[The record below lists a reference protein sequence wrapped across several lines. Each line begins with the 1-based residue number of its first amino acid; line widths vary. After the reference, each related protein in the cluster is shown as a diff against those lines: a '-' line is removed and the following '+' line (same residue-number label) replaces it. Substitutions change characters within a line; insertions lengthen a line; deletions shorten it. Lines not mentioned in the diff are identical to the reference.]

1 MESRYYFKPNTI
13 YCGDNLKVLKAFPDE
28 CVDLI
33 YIDPPFF
40 SGKNYDLVFGDK
52 YAIRAFQDTFEGKRE
67 TYLTF
72 MENRIRQLHRILKS
86 TGSFYLHCDYHA
98 SHYLKVLCDKIF
110 GINNFRNEIIWH
122 YSGTGRPKTKY
133 KRKHDTIL
141 FYTKTNKYTFNVE
154 TVPIKPKSIG
164 KYSEIDSDGRRYK
177 IYRNPDGTERSRSY
191 MKPQPIDDVWEIP
204 IINVMAKER
213 LGYPTQKP
221 EKLLERIVK
230 ISSNEEDIVL
240 DAFCGCGTTLAVAQ
254 KLNRQW
260 IGIDV
265 SPIGCTVM
273 SKRIGYQL
281 KDVQGMKFSLEQA
294 KKLDWMDFQKWTIK
308 AIDGIPLTKKGA
320 DKGIDGWQNNNKFN
334 ESVPIEVKQHK
345 INYNDV
351 LKLNSVIEREKKKG
365 GFMIAFKITKP
376 ALVEIKRLKR
386 ETKRDIIFI
395 SFDDLFSR
403 ETLLRKGAIKP
414 TMLEKHLKVE

>member
-1 MESRYYFKPNTI
+1 MEIRYYSKPNTI
-13 YCGDNLKVLKAFPDE
+13 YCGDNLKVLKVFPDE

-52 YAIRAFQDTFEGKRE
+52 YAIRAFEDTFEGKKE
-67 TYLTF
+67 TYLSF
-72 MENRIRQLHRILKS
+72 MEDRIREMHRLLKP
-86 TGSFYLHCDYHA
+86 TGSFYLHCDYHVD
-98 SHYLKVLCDKIF
+98 SYLRVLCDKIF
-110 GINNFRNEIIWH
+110 GEKNFRNEIIWH

-164 KYSEIDSDGRRYK
+164 KYGEVDSDGRRYK

-191 MKPQPIDDVWEIP
+191 MSPQPIDDVWEIP

-221 EKLLERIVK
+221 ERLLERIIKV
-230 ISSNEEDIVL
+230 SSNKNDIVA
-240 DAFCGCGTTLAVAQ
+240 DFFCGCGTTLAVAE
-254 KLNRQW
+254 KLNRKW

-273 SKRIGYQL
+273 AGRIGYKL
-281 KDVQGMKFSLEQA
+281 KDIQGMKYSLEQA

-334 ESVPIEVKQHK
+334 ESVPIEVKQHS
-345 INYNDV
+345 IGRPDV
-351 LKLNSVIEREKKKG
+351 QKFNTVIEKEKKKG
-365 GFMIAFKITKP
+365 GFMIAFNISKP
-376 ALVEIKRLKR
+376 AIIEIKRLKR
-386 ETKRDIIFI
+386 QTKRDIVFI
-395 SFDDLFSR
+395 SFDNLFNR

-414 TMLEKHLKVE
+414 TMLERHLKVE

>member
-1 MESRYYFKPNTI
+1 SRYYFKPNTI